1 MTSFLVSL
9 KANALKIIAG
19 IAIVLLL
26 GWYIQTLNRD
36 IATLESEVKTSKEK
50 LIETNGVVEL
60 EQSKADISDKV
71 TTATVEEKEKLTT
84 ETKTIIVEVEKTV
97 ERIIQSAPEKNHVP
111 AVTHT
116 VVNGMWNQYCLLAK
130 DDPSCTTEPSTETS
144 EGSTTPTSR

>member
-1 MTSFLVSL
+1 MPTFLLSL
-9 KANALKIIAG
+9 KKNALKIIAG
-19 IAIVLLL
+19 IAVILLL
-26 GWYIQTLNRD
+26 GWYIQSLNRD
-36 IATLESEVKTSKEK
+36 IATLQSEVTSTKEK
-50 LIETNGVVEL
+50 VIDSNAVVEF
-60 EQSKADISDKV
+60 EQSKAAITDTV

-130 DDPSCTTEPSTETS
+130 DDPGCTAESSPKAS